1 MSNLHLHKFKVERVA
16 IRGMAVCYRV
26 TSDEGQ
32 ITLPVFDWYSV
43 FQTMKDDSE
52 ALLVARGIVEATAT
66 RGRCPREP
74 GSAPK
79 DARNLLLRSAVT

>member
-16 IRGMAVCYRV
+16 IRGMSICYRV
-26 TSDEGQ
+26 TTDEGQ

-52 ALLVARGIVEATAT
+52 ALLVARGIVEVL
-66 RGRCPREP
+66 GKE
-74 GSAPK
+74 
-79 DARNLLLRSAVT
+79 DA